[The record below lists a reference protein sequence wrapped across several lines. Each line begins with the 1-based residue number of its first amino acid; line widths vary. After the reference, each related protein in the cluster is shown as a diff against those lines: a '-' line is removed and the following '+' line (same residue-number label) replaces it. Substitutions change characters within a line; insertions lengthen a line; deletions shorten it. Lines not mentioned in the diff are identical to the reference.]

1 MTTPIKNENPRIAFF
16 GTPELAVFTL
26 EELNKAGFKP
36 EVIITAPDKP
46 KGRGLILTPPP
57 VKIWAEQNNV
67 PVLQPEKLDQNFIYK
82 LKTKNYQLFI
92 VAAYGKIIPEE
103 ILAIPKHGTLNI
115 HPSLLPEFRG
125 PSPVESAILSGHDKT
140 GVSVMLL
147 DKETDHG
154 PILAQKE
161 IPLDETCRR
170 IALSEKLFRLGGEM
184 LAETI
189 PKWINGE
196 IEAVPQEHGKA
207 TYSKKIA
214 KEDGLLDLSG
224 NPVLNYRKI
233 RAYESWPG
241 TYFFAEKGGRKVRV
255 VVKDAELKDGEL
267 VIKKIIPEGKKEMDY
282 DIFAKLVS
290 L

>member
-1 MTTPIKNENPRIAFF
+1 MTTPIKNESPRIAFF

-103 ILAIPKHGTLNI
+103 ILAIPKHGILNI

-184 LAETI
+184 LVETI

-214 KEDGLLDLSG
+214 KEDGFLDLSG